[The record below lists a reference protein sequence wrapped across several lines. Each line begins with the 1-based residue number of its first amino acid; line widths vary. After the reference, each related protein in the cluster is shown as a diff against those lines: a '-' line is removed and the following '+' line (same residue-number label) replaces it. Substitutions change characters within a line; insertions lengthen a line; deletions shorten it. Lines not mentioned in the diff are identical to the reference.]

1 MLVLSHQPFSQIQ
14 SGFLFLFCFPVQ
26 SIANTPASC
35 CNKVSICL
43 HLHEVVYRFV
53 RHGNRNKSCVN
64 IFKSCKMCIFEV
76 CEKKICDVGPY
87 VCVATE
93 LQSPLDWAWQQCDF
107 SPWCSCLY
115 TVIVTSLIIIITGQA
130 SPYTHLKRS
139 AKRHWRVYRFISN
152 RSFLKKHKVH
162 DSQRQPLA

>member
-14 SGFLFLFCFPVQ
+14 SSFLFLFCFAVQ

-35 CNKVSICL
+35 CNKVSVCL

-93 LQSPLDWAWQQCDF
+93 LQSPLDWAWKQWLFTLMLLLVHSHSDIIDHHHH
-107 SPWCSCLY
+107 CSSITLR
-115 TVIVTSLIIIITGQA
+115 SLQKDIDVFTG
-130 SPYTHLKRS
+130 SS
-139 AKRHWRVYRFISN
+139 ATGH
-152 RSFLKKHKVH
+152 FLKKHKVH